1 MTTIP
6 FPIPENAHQ
15 ARQNMFH
22 WAAVAEQQVVAGAV
36 VAPGMAAIE
45 KARMWASIA
54 LTLPEA
60 DVDVIHAD
68 DQPIGRVPQ
77 FNTERLGVP
86 DVGSGTDVVD
96 SRALAALKAVTI
108 RHIEGCSRN
117 STTKLTV
124 DPGSPRYEGVIL
136 SFRDVTRG
144 RVEITME
151 DQD

>member
-1 MTTIP
+1 MTPIP
-6 FPIPENAHQ
+6 FPVPENAHQ

-68 DQPIGRVPQ
+68 DRPIGRVPQ
-77 FNTERLGVP
+77 FNTDGLAVP

-96 SRALAALKAVTI
+96 SRALAALRALAI
-108 RHIEGCSRN
+108 RCIGEHGPLDHRIVNLESARN
-117 STTKLTV
+117 
-124 DPGSPRYEGVIL
+124 DGVL
-136 SFRDVTRG
+136 LLFEDVPRG
-144 RVEITME
+144 RVRITLE
-151 DQD
+151 DQN